1 MRRRITRVARR
12 DRIALSLAAVAAGAI
27 AAFAVP
33 TAAGQT
39 GAASEPSA
47 APAPHVARVSV
58 ERPAR
63 RKVIKHRFRPWN
75 QASPRQVRE
84 IIRTEARRSRIS
96 PDGLMRRIACESGFQ
111 WSAGNG
117 PYRGLLQFHSSTFY
131 RGMSTIRDRRVRL
144 VRERT
149 RTVRTTRVVRYSDGS
164 VKRRRGRRV
173 KQRVIHVY
181 EGRIP
186 RRPEITHTW
195 AQVRIGAQAIRGRS
209 AVSSSE
215 WGCPA

>member
-1 MRRRITRVARR
+1 MRRRILSVARR
-12 DRIALSLAAVAAGAI
+12 DRVVLACAAVAATGA
-27 AAFAVP
+27 ASFAVP

-39 GAASEPSA
+39 EAASEPAA
-47 APAPHVARVSV
+47 APAPHVARVTV
-58 ERPAR
+58 ERPPR
-63 RKVIKHRFRPWN
+63 RRVIEHRFRPWN
-75 QASPRQVRE
+75 RATPRQVRE
-84 IIRTEARRSRIS
+84 IIRSEARRWRIS
-96 PDGLMRRIACESGFQ
+96 PQGLMRRIGCESGFR

-117 PYRGLLQFHSSTFY
+117 PYRGLLQFHASTFY

-149 RTVRTTRVVRYSDGS
+149 RTVRATRVVRYSDGT
-164 VKRRRGRRV
+164 VRRRRGRRV
-173 KQRVIHVY
+173 KQRVVHVY
-181 EGRIP
+181 VGRIP

-209 AVSSSE
+209 AVRSSE